1 MGKGMQPA
9 FIQLKWGLMMK
20 KLHVSSLTSQFLE
33 EILIIQQDGF
43 HHLQMF
49 IKLILLEP
57 ISNKRMLLEPEW
69 FSGTGEE
76 FMAAQARFLPEQ
88 MDANEASLMAE
99 KSAVE
104 FAMDYS
110 FRHVRLEGDAH
121 YTVDTLIDSDE
132 ADSPY
137 CTGIL
142 QEAKHIWLANMR
154 SMLKMRMSG
163 SLKNRNFLEIPYCLM
178 QFQII
183 QRFLQ
188 LCPKLFNAKQ
198 LTHFSNQA
206 PAVRNHLPS
215 KI

>member
-1 MGKGMQPA
+1 MQPA

-43 HHLQMF
+43 HHLKMF

-132 ADSPY
+132 DLSILYWYLTGSQAHMVGQYAINVKDEDEWFIKEPEFLGDILLSDAISDHSTISPA
-137 CTGIL
+137 L
-142 QEAKHIWLANMR
+142 
-154 SMLKMRMSG
+154 S
-163 SLKNRNFLEIPYCLM
+163 
-178 QFQII
+178 
-183 QRFLQ
+183 
-188 LCPKLFNAKQ
+188 
-198 LTHFSNQA
+198 
-206 PAVRNHLPS
+206 
-215 KI
+215 

>member
-1 MGKGMQPA
+1 
-9 FIQLKWGLMMK
+9 
-20 KLHVSSLTSQFLE
+20 
-33 EILIIQQDGF
+33 
-43 HHLQMF
+43 
-49 IKLILLEP
+49 
-57 ISNKRMLLEPEW
+57 
-69 FSGTGEE
+69 
-76 FMAAQARFLPEQ
+76 MAAQARFLPEQ
-88 MDANEASLMAE
+88 VDANEVSLMAAR
-99 KSAVE
+99 SAVE
-104 FAMDYS
+104 FAVDYS
-110 FRHVRLEGDAH
+110 FRHVRLEGDAR

-132 ADSPY
+132 TYSPY
-137 CTGIL
+137 STGIL

-188 LCPKLFNAKQ
+188 LSRKLSNAKL

>member
-1 MGKGMQPA
+1 
-9 FIQLKWGLMMK
+9 
-20 KLHVSSLTSQFLE
+20 
-33 EILIIQQDGF
+33 
-43 HHLQMF
+43 
-49 IKLILLEP
+49 
-57 ISNKRMLLEPEW
+57 
-69 FSGTGEE
+69 
-76 FMAAQARFLPEQ
+76 MAAQARFLPEQ
-88 MDANEASLMAE
+88 MDANEVSLMAAR
-99 KSAVE
+99 SAVE
-104 FAMDYS
+104 FAVDYS
-110 FRHVRLEGDAH
+110 FRHVRLEGDAR

-132 ADSPY
+132 TDSPY
-137 CTGIL
+137 STGIL

-188 LCPKLFNAKQ
+188 LSRKLSNAKL